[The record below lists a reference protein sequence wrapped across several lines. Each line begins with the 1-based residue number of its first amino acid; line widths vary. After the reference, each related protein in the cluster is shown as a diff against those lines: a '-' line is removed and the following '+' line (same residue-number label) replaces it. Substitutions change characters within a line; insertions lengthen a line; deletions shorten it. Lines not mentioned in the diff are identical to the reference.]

1 MQSDCGSLMDVT
13 ALPPDSTR
21 SSCPAELG
29 MEVEGAQG
37 ADEPG
42 AAAGGC
48 PGVRDQGCQADLRA
62 TRCCAEAGELGDP
75 PLVQQ
80 QLHTSRHGVRQIL
93 ECLRV
98 GTPRLK
104 QLLLCE
110 VDIVFECQLCR
121 SLFRGLPNLIV
132 HRQNYCHPYAC
143 TEDDTF
149 FEEDNNHHHNHH
161 RNHHH
166 RDTLPEPARP
176 QEKRV
181 DFVIQLDPIAT
192 NRNAVYQHV
201 ITSDDPE
208 WEAHVA
214 AEPGRQ
220 GPSGTAP
227 PEPKTS
233 PAKAETTV
241 GPAADQT
248 ASVLS
253 PISLGYSCAVC
264 AKSFRLRRS
273 VRRHIRVV
281 HKKLAEEVNR
291 YFRLDAAAAL
301 AQGQATAPHDRKACP
316 VCHKS
321 FANKAN
327 VRRHFHDTHHDAKW
341 DVAWKESRSPGR
353 AQPSSRSSLSPPW
366 SLAPVK
372 VTAPAK
378 RHGGA
383 GAEILVW
390 ICPICNRK
398 HGSLIA
404 IKRHLQLFHKQNNF
418 TMEGDEEAE
427 PPSDAPTEGGGGV
440 GGSGGG
446 SIVGGSVG
454 SVGSVGGGSV
464 VGGSGIGVDGD
475 QPDDSTVADV
485 QESKGKPPEQKE
497 TPTKAGAKDRDP
509 KAQPP
514 PDKLTHKDNLC
525 TVCGHAFPSRVEYRK
540 HMSTTHA
547 GDVKLEQNGTRQP
560 AEPETPTKGGGA
572 ERQQSPRRTPPPPP
586 RPETKAKGKLF
597 DLRQLYCRL
606 CKRRFSTRQNLR
618 KHIEMHTDG
627 DRLYVKFFRCPLCS
641 YESRRKSDILRHLT
655 VVHKHTSCYLR
666 RVAGSLESRSIK
678 KPVDAF
684 LNRKI
689 RRGRLPHGAGLRVKA
704 EPGAVARTADGAG
717 CGGESSAASPLEN
730 AGTAASVA
738 TPVKAKGQAV
748 APTTPP
754 MAATTAPTAPKA
766 PTAPTAPVAPAVPAA
781 PAAPAPHPASSA
793 LPYQC
798 DECGKAYTK
807 KSFLDNHKLVHVR
820 RGRKAGQKA
829 AAAATATERSKRSS
843 FPCRNTRS
851 RSVNLSEQRRQQQQQ
866 PPAK

>member
-1 MQSDCGSLMDVT
+1 MQSSDCGSLMDAT

-21 SSCPAELG
+21 SSCPAELE

-48 PGVRDQGCQADLRA
+48 PGVRDQACQADLRA
-62 TRCCAEAGELGDP
+62 TRSCAEAAELGDP

-110 VDIVFECQLCR
+110 VDIIFECQLCR

-132 HRQNYCHPYAC
+132 HRQNYCHPYTC
-143 TEDDTF
+143 TDDTF
-149 FEEDNNHHHNHH
+149 FEEDNNNNNNHH
-161 RNHHH
+161 RNHR
-166 RDTLPEPARP
+166 RDTIPEPARP

-208 WEAHVA
+208 WEARVA

-227 PEPKTS
+227 VVPTEAKEAGPEPK
-233 PAKAETTV
+233 AEATV

-291 YFRLDAAAAL
+291 YFCLDAAAAAAL

-341 DVAWKESRSPGR
+341 EVAWKESRSPGR
-353 AQPSSRSSLSPPW
+353 AQPSARSSLSPPW
-366 SLAPVK
+366 SLTPVK
-372 VTAPAK
+372 VPAPAK

-390 ICPICNRK
+390 ICPMCNRK

-418 TMEGDEEAE
+418 MTEGDEEAA
-427 PPSDAPTEGGGGV
+427 PPSDAPTEGGDGG

-446 SIVGGSVG
+446 GGIG
-454 SVGSVGGGSV
+454 SGSVGG
-464 VGGSGIGVDGD
+464 VGGVGGD
-475 QPDDSTVADV
+475 QPEDSSVADV

-525 TVCGHAFPSRVEYRK
+525 TICGHAFPSRVEYRK

-547 GDVKLEQNGTRQP
+547 GDVKPEQNGTWQP
-560 AEPETPTKGGGA
+560 AEPETPAKGGGA
-572 ERQQSPRRTPPPPP
+572 ERQQSPRQTAP

-689 RRGRLPHGAGLRVKA
+689 RRGRLPHSAGLRVKA
-704 EPGAVARTADGAG
+704 EPGAVTRTADGAASG
-717 CGGESSAASPLEN
+717 GGGGGESSAASPLEN
-730 AGTAASVA
+730 AGTPASVA
-738 TPVKAKGQAV
+738 TPVKAKGQAA
-748 APTTPP
+748 APTTPTTP
-754 MAATTAPTAPKA
+754 TTQTTALTAPKA
-766 PTAPTAPVAPAVPAA
+766 SAA
-781 PAAPAPHPASSA
+781 PAASAAPKTPAAHPASSA

-798 DECGKAYTK
+798 DECGKTYTK

-820 RGRKAGQKA
+820 RGRKAGQKT
-829 AAAATATERSKRSS
+829 ATAATERSKRSS

-851 RSVNLSEQRRQQQQQ
+851 RSVNLSDRRRQQQQQQQQ